1 MSEFGSYYYSFY
13 GVFELTSLQD
23 NFYLKIQTIVRSC
36 FEGYCQNANSG
47 CVEEQMWFDEFNST
61 GKLLRKIKPKRL
73 LIIAIFG
80 VALSEDANWRA
91 FEIIL
96 SGAEVPGNIEQNL
109 IMVLIQDNVFM
120 IGSTDQV
127 QSYIIMP
134 GCNSSFGASS
144 NVA

>member
-80 VALSEDANWRA
+80 VALVASKKCRENFIRSQ
-91 FEIIL
+91 L
-96 SGAEVPGNIEQNL
+96 HHSGTGLLAKLTAVLRFL
-109 IMVLIQDNVFM
+109 IAPKKKV
-120 IGSTDQV
+120 
-127 QSYIIMP
+127 
-134 GCNSSFGASS
+134 
-144 NVA
+144 